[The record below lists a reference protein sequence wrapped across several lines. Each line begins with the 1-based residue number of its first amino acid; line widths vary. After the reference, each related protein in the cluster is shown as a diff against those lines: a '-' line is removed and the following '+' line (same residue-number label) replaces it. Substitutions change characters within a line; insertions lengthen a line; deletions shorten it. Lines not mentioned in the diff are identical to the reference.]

1 MRIREWF
8 LASRPWSFPMTII
21 SASLGAVLAA
31 QEGFFD
37 PILYLL
43 TLSGLILFHAS
54 TNLLNDYYDI
64 KHGVDK
70 PESPTAL
77 YRKHPILTGEFTLG
91 SFKKA
96 VTLLYV
102 LVLLV
107 AGYLTLLR
115 GWIIMALTLAGL
127 ILSIFYTSDPLKFKH
142 YPLGEV
148 AVFTV
153 WGPLMVAGTHYVLSG
168 VLSVRAVLASLPL
181 GVLVAAVLFANNL
194 RDMRYDCEVGLRT
207 LAVLV
212 GLERGLRL
220 YKCFIASA
228 YILST
233 LLVLLR
239 VLSPWSLLVLLT
251 VPKAASIV
259 KLFEKRVPA
268 AADPITAQLTLIFG
282 VLLILGEGMRI
293 LLPL

>member
-1 MRIREWF
+1 MRVREWV
-8 LASRPWSFPMTII
+8 LAARPWSFPMTAA

-43 TLSGLILFHAS
+43 TLGGLILFHAS

-91 SFKKA
+91 SFKRA
-96 VTLLYV
+96 VTALYI
-102 LVLLV
+102 LVLSV

-127 ILSIFYTSDPLKFKH
+127 VLSIFYTSDPLKFKH
-142 YPLGEV
+142 YPLGEA
-148 AVFTV
+148 AVFMV

-168 VLSVRAVLASLPL
+168 VLSFRAVLASLPL

-194 RDMRYDCEVGLRT
+194 RDMRYDGEVGLRT
-207 LAVLV
+207 LAVLL
-212 GLERGLRL
+212 GLEKGLKL
-220 YKCFIASA
+220 YKGFIASA
-228 YILST
+228 YIVSI
-233 LLVLLR
+233 LLIVFR
-239 VLSPWSLLVLLT
+239 VLAPWSLLILLT
-251 VPKAASIV
+251 TPKAASIV
-259 KLFEKRVPA
+259 KLFERKVPA

-282 VLLILGEGMRI
+282 TLLILGEGMQI